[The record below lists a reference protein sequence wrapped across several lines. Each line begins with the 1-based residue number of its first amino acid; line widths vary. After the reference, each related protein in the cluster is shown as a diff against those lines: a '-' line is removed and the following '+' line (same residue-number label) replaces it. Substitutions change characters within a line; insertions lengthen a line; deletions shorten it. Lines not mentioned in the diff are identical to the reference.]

1 MFDERFELIA
11 TLKQNALLA
20 LLLFSYYRT
29 DGKSNKNKLDDCGG
43 GGKIAVQLGVN
54 I

>member
-1 MFDERFELIA
+1 MNVLNLSQLSSKMHASLCYYFLITA
-11 TLKQNALLA
+11 QTEKVMRINW
-20 LLLFSYYRT
+20 T
-29 DGKSNKNKLDDCGG
+29 TVGG